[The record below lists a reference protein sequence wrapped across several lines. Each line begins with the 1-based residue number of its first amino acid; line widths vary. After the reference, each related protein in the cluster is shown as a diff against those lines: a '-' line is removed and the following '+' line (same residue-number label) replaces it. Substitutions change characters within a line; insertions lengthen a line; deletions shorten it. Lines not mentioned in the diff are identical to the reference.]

1 MKRAVY
7 PGSFDPVTYGH
18 LDIIRR
24 ASEIFDV
31 LIVSVLDNKTKTP
44 LFSVEER
51 VKILKEATKEMPN
64 VKVDSFSGLLIDYT
78 REHDLHISVRGL
90 RAITDFE
97 YELQI
102 AQTNKKLSQG
112 QLDTIFLT
120 TSLEYSYLSSSGV
133 KEIAC
138 FGGDISQL
146 VPDFVAKLTYEKFA
160 QGTDPAQ
167 NRNLVQNINTN
178 KQ

>member
-1 MKRAVY
+1 MNAAIY

-18 LDIIRR
+18 LDIIKRS
-24 ASEIFDV
+24 ALIFDE
-31 LIVSVLDNKTKTP
+31 LIVSVLDNKAKTP

-51 VKILKEATKEMPN
+51 VNILKEATKDIPN
-64 VKVDSFSGLLIDYT
+64 VKIESFSGLLIDYAKKKDI
-78 REHDLHISVRGL
+78 HVAVRGL

-102 AQTNKKLSQG
+102 AQTNKKLSNG
-112 QLDTIFLT
+112 ELDTLFLT

-138 FGGDISQL
+138 FNGDISQCVPPYVAEL
-146 VPDFVAKLTYEKFA
+146 VYKKYGHRL
-160 QGTDPAQ
+160 
-167 NRNLVQNINTN
+167 
-178 KQ
+178 